1 MLRAVTLVA
10 MVGALLFGVGAHA
23 ETPPAPTAP
32 DPTAPAP
39 KAPSEP
45 WLLGNWGGARTRLYE
60 MGVDLQLGFVGEFA
74 FNPVGGTQTLGS
86 FTGQAQFGATFD
98 LEKLISVPKTKL
110 QVTYTSRFGR
120 NLAED
125 AGLDTLELVQ
135 EVWGRGQTVRLT
147 QAFLEHQFFDDLLMV
162 RWGRVAMGDAFAA
175 FSCDF
180 QNLTFC
186 GSQPG
191 NIVGSYIYNWPISQ
205 WGAVLKLKIPDFGY
219 VQAGIYDVNGQYLG
233 YANKLW
239 PVWYPNSDGA
249 LIPVE
254 IAWLPKFGGG
264 RLPGS
269 YKIGG
274 WYSTAALSDVVN
286 DFNGNPAVASGMA
299 AVQRRGL
306 YGGYLNFEQ
315 QFTRNASENPKGGL
329 RGFVNF
335 SVADQET
342 STTWMQIAGGL
353 IYTGPF
359 SERPNDQI
367 SFAAGTTQVN
377 PRLVGLQNTLN
388 GLGLEPALVKYSEYV
403 FELQYAFVPV
413 PGFTLRPNVQY
424 VYTPGTISSNVN
436 ILVLGLKTVINF

>member
-1 MLRAVTLVA
+1 MA
-10 MVGALLFGVGAHA
+10 GALLFGVAAHA
-23 ETPPAPTAP
+23 ETPSDPAPPAP
-32 DPTAPAP
+32 VSAAPAP

-45 WLLGNWGGARTRLYE
+45 WLLGNWGGARTRLHE

-74 FNPVGGTQTLGS
+74 FNPAGGTQTLGS
-86 FTGQAQFGATFD
+86 FTGQTVLGATFD

-110 QVTYTSRFGR
+110 QVTYTSRYGR
-120 NLAED
+120 NLSED

-147 QAFLEHQFFDDLLMV
+147 QLFLEHHLFDDLLTV

-191 NIVGSYIYNWPISQ
+191 NIVGNYIYNWPISQ
-205 WGAVLKLKIPDFGY
+205 WGAVVKLRFPDFGY
-219 VQAGIYDVNGQYLG
+219 VQGGIYDVNGSYLT
-233 YANKLW
+233 YTNKLW
-239 PVWYPNSDGA
+239 PVWYPDSDGV
-249 LIPVE
+249 LVPFE

-274 WYSTAALSDVVN
+274 WYSTANLSDVVS
-286 DFNGNPAVASGMA
+286 DYNGNPAAVTGLR
-299 AVQRRGL
+299 AVQKSGL

-315 QFTRNASENPKGGL
+315 QFTRNASEDPRGGL

-335 SVADQET
+335 SVADQQT
-342 STTWMQIAGGL
+342 SVTWMQIAGGL

-359 SERPNDQI
+359 SERPHDQI
-367 SFAAGTTQVN
+367 SLAAGTTQIN
-377 PRLVGLQNTLN
+377 PRLTSLQNTLS
-388 GLGLEPALVKYSEYV
+388 GLDLQPDVVKYSEYV
-403 FELQYAFVPV
+403 LELQYAFVPM
-413 PGFTLRPNVQY
+413 PGLTFRPNIQY
-424 VYTPGTISSNVN
+424 VYTPGTVSSNVN